1 MANVL
6 KSLLDALKLTDEED
20 DDDFDEY
27 EEKERERRQPRRRST
42 YEELPEPRREVR
54 EKKPA
59 VSFATSKQVE
69 PRRSTVIV
77 EDKEDD
83 EIAFTDSKK
92 ERFQRSSSSNS
103 IVPLRSR
110 SASSSSLPIS
120 EICIMKPTSFEDSQ
134 DVCDMLIQGRAAVIN
149 LEGLELTLSQRIMDF
164 ISGSVYSLNGKL
176 HQVSGYIF
184 IISPESFDISG
195 DYLNFI
201 EQSGFEVPNLK

>member
-6 KSLLDALKLTDEED
+6 KGLLDALKLTDEED
-20 DDDFDEY
+20 VDDFDEY
-27 EEKERERRQPRRRST
+27 EEEKERRQPRRRSTT

-54 EKKPA
+54 EKKPTT
-59 VSFATSKQVE
+59 SFAASRQTES
-69 PRRSTVIV
+69 RRSTVIV
-77 EDKEDD
+77 EDKEED
-83 EIAFTDSKK
+83 EVAFTDSKK
-92 ERFQRSSSSNS
+92 ERFQRSASSNS

-110 SASSSSLPIS
+110 GTSSSQPIS

-134 DVCDMLIQGRAAVIN
+134 DVCDMLIQGRAAVVN
-149 LEGLELTLSQRIMDF
+149 LEGLDLTLSQRIMDF

>member
-1 MANVL
+1 MVDL
-6 KSLLDALKLTDEED
+6 FKGLLGFMKLSDED
-20 DDDFDEY
+20 DEDDFDEY
-27 EEKERERRQPRRRST
+27 EEKERRQPRRRST
-42 YEELPEPRREVR
+42 YEEQPEPRREVR

-59 VSFATSKQVE
+59 TSFAASRQAE
-69 PRRSTVIV
+69 PRRASIV
-77 EDKEDD
+77 VEEND
-83 EIAFTDSKK
+83 ENEVAVTDLKK

-110 SASSSSLPIS
+110 STSSTQPIS

-134 DVCDMLIQGRAAVIN
+134 DVCDVLIQGRAAVIN
-149 LEGLELTLSQRIMDF
+149 LEGLELMLSQRIMDF
-164 ISGSVYSLNGKL
+164 ISGAVYSLNGRL

-184 IISPESFDISG
+184 IISPDSFDISG

>member
-1 MANVL
+1 MVDIF
-6 KSLLDALKLTDEED
+6 KGLLGFMKLSDDDDD

-27 EEKERERRQPRRRST
+27 EEKERRQSRKRST
-42 YEELPEPRREVR
+42 YEEQPEPRREVR

-59 VSFATSKQVE
+59 TSFAVSRQVE
-69 PRRSTVIV
+69 SRRSSVIV
-77 EDKEDD
+77 EEKDDD
-83 EIAFTDSKK
+83 EVAIADSKK

-110 SASSSSLPIS
+110 SANSTQPIS
-120 EICIMKPTSFEDSQ
+120 EICIMKPTRFEDSQ
-134 DVCDMLIQGRAAVIN
+134 DVCDVLIQGRAAVIN
-149 LEGLELTLSQRIMDF
+149 LEGLELMLSQRIMDF
-164 ISGSVYSLNGKL
+164 ISGAVYSLNGKL

>member
-1 MANVL
+1 MVDIF
-6 KSLLDALKLTDEED
+6 KGLLGFMKLSDED
-20 DDDFDEY
+20 DEDDFDEY
-27 EEKERERRQPRRRST
+27 EEKEQKQSRKRST
-42 YEELPEPRREVR
+42 YEEHPELRREGR

-59 VSFATSKQVE
+59 TSFAVSRQVE
-69 PRRSTVIV
+69 SRRSAVIV
-77 EDKEDD
+77 EEKED
-83 EIAFTDSKK
+83 EFAVADSKK

-110 SASSSSLPIS
+110 TASSTQPIS
-120 EICIMKPTSFEDSQ
+120 EICIMKPTRFEDSQ
-134 DVCDMLIQGRAAVIN
+134 DVCDVLIQGRAAVVN
-149 LEGLELTLSQRIMDF
+149 LEGLELMLSQRIMDF
-164 ISGSVYSLNGKL
+164 ISGAVYSVNGKL

>member
-6 KSLLDALKLTDEED
+6 KGLLDALKLTDEED
-20 DDDFDEY
+20 VDDFDEY
-27 EEKERERRQPRRRST
+27 EEEKERRQPRRRNT
-42 YEELPEPRREVR
+42 YEERPESRREVR
-54 EKKPA
+54 EKKSLT
-59 VSFATSKQVE
+59 SFAASKQVE

-77 EDKEDD
+77 EDKED
-83 EIAFTDSKK
+83 EEVAVMDSKK
-92 ERFQRSSSSNS
+92 ERFSRSSSSNS

-110 SASSSSLPIS
+110 NTSSTQPIS
-120 EICIMKPTSFEDSQ
+120 EICIMKPSSFEDSQ
-134 DVCDMLIQGRAAVIN
+134 DVCDMLLQGRAAVVN

-164 ISGSVYSLNGKL
+164 ISGAVYSLNGKL

-184 IISPESFDISG
+184 IISPDSFDISG